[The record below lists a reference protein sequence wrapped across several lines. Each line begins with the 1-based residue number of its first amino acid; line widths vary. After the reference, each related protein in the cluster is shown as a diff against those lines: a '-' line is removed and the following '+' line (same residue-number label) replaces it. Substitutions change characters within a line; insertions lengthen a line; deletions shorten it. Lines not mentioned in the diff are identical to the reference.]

1 MTTTTTHTPALTP
14 LEALRELYEALDRS
28 EYDFEQDWAHTPN
41 GINGTVYP
49 AFRTAERTIKTYSW
63 HAATIR
69 QSRIVAGL
77 SQVQLAKAL
86 GCNVATVEAWERGH
100 RLPSDEHR
108 NKLTHLF
115 TDQENEG

>member
-1 MTTTTTHTPALTP
+1 MNTTTPPALTP
-14 LEALRELYEALDRS
+14 LEALREVWEVLLQETQTNYRINLDHIPPLA
-28 EYDFEQDWAHTPN
+28 DMMPVIA
-41 GINGTVYP
+41 
-49 AFRTAERTIKTYSW
+49 RTLNTYSW
-63 HAATIR
+63 DAATIR

-77 SQVQLAKAL
+77 SQAQLAKAL

-100 RLPSDEHR
+100 RLPSDDHR

>member
-1 MTTTTTHTPALTP
+1 MTTTNPPALTP
-14 LEALRELYEALDRS
+14 LEALRELYDVLLRETQTTYRIDLREVPPLAELMT
-28 EYDFEQDWAHTPN
+28 QVA
-41 GINGTVYP
+41 
-49 AFRTAERTIKTYSW
+49 RTLQTYSW

>member
-1 MTTTTTHTPALTP
+1 MEGISMTTTTTHTPALTP
-14 LEALRELYEALDRS
+14 LEALRELIDQMDHLWANGGENATIGQIWDAL
-28 EYDFEQDWAHTPN
+28 AK
-41 GINGTVYP
+41 
-49 AFRTAERTIKTYSW
+49 AERTIQTYSW
-63 HAATIR
+63 DAATIR

>member
-1 MTTTTTHTPALTP
+1 MTTTTPPALTP
-14 LEALRELYEALDRS
+14 LEALRELVLDLESGDDTPYDKVAGRTYQEA
-28 EYDFEQDWAHTPN
+28 T
-41 GINGTVYP
+41 
-49 AFRTAERTIKTYSW
+49 RTIQTYSW
-63 HAATIR
+63 DSATIKAAR
-69 QSRIVAGL
+69 TNAGL

-115 TDQENEG
+115 TDQKG

>member
-1 MTTTTTHTPALTP
+1 MTTTNPPALTP
-14 LEALRELYEALDRS
+14 LEALRELTTTMEAIGLPEND
-28 EYDFEQDWAHTPN
+28 EMVKPWWDTMAHA
-41 GINGTVYP
+41 Y
-49 AFRTAERTIKTYSW
+49 RTIQTYSW
-63 HAATIR
+63 DSETIKAA
-69 QSRIVAGL
+69 RIVAGL

-86 GCNVATVEAWERGH
+86 GCNPATVEAWERGH